1 MGNVLVQAPWF
12 APIDPEGWG
21 QPLSPAPEPR
31 RHRPPREYQGGF
43 LLPTQLYRRLRLRL
57 AAAASENSAFAV
69 VRVSRDLERWRS
81 GPSRMGKAGQ
91 GLAAR
96 A

>member
-1 MGNVLVQAPWF
+1 MENVLMQTPRF

-21 QPLSPAPEPR
+21 QPPSPAPEPR
-31 RHRPPREYQGGF
+31 RHRPLREYRVGF
-43 LLPTQLYRRLRLRL
+43 LLPTQLYRRSRLRL
-57 AAAASENSAFAV
+57 ATAASENLAFAV

-81 GPSRMGKAGQ
+81 GLSRTGKATQ